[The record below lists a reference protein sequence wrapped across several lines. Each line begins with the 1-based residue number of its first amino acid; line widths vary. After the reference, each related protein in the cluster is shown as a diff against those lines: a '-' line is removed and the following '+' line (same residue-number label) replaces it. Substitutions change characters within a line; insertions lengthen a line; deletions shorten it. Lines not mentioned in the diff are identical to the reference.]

1 MSRNLKRNLT
11 ILAASAALGL
21 AAGILIAPRRGK
33 DSRQRLNRNLR
44 RFSPFAPEDGRGAP
58 TPERPAGPPRL
69 VEVSGPDHH
78 S

>member
-33 DSRQRLNRNLR
+33 DSRQSLKRSLG
-44 RFSPFAPEDGRGAP
+44 RFYPFAPGDERAAP
-58 TPERPAGPPRL
+58 IPERPAGPPRL
-69 VEVSGPDHH
+69 VEVSGPEHH